1 MELWA
6 EIYELNV
13 RLYQELKADMRK
25 IIGCV
30 VLFFMLL
37 TGTAGAQQT
46 ATVQEE
52 SVSLEIMIGQMLMVG
67 FRGEGATTSH
77 AILRDITKYRIGGVI
92 LFEKD
97 ALRPQAVRNIV
108 SGDQVRELINALQ
121 ECSDIPLFVAVDQEG
136 GFVSRFKPAHGFSGT
151 KSPQR
156 LGGMPVNKTYE
167 AGELTGKFLAS
178 VGINMNFAP
187 VLDVNVDPESPA
199 IGRLERSFSDDPEKV
214 SAYGHAFAQGMG
226 RYGIIAGYKHFPGH
240 GSAKGDSHKGLPDVT
255 DTWSVTELLPFADV
269 IGKEPAHIMMI
280 GHLYNRKID
289 SENPSS
295 LSYGF
300 ITNILREQLLYKGVV
315 VTDDLQMEAITNEYT
330 LEEAAVKAVAA
341 GADILLVGNNLAY
354 SPDVVQDIVNSLVWA
369 VQTERLSEER
379 IKQSYERI
387 IELKKQS
394 GVFVEGVQKQ

>member
-1 MELWA
+1 
-6 EIYELNV
+6 
-13 RLYQELKADMRK
+13 
-25 IIGCV
+25 
-30 VLFFMLL
+30 
-37 TGTAGAQQT
+37 
-46 ATVQEE
+46 
-52 SVSLEIMIGQMLMVG
+52 
-67 FRGEGATTSH
+67 
-77 AILRDITKYRIGGVI
+77 
-92 LFEKD
+92 
-97 ALRPQAVRNIV
+97 
-108 SGDQVRELINALQ
+108 
-121 ECSDIPLFVAVDQEG
+121 
-136 GFVSRFKPAHGFSGT
+136 
-151 KSPQR
+151 
-156 LGGMPVNKTYE
+156 
-167 AGELTGKFLAS
+167 
-178 VGINMNFAP
+178 MNFAP

-354 SPDVVQDIVNSLVWA
+354 SPDVVENIVTSLVWA
-369 VQTERLSEER
+369 VQSDRLSEER
-379 IKQSYERI
+379 IRQSYERI
-387 IELKKQS
+387 MELKKQS
-394 GVFVEGVQKQ
+394 GVVVEGVQKQ